1 MFFCL
6 VGAMILC
13 VLMAIHLRGRHKLF
27 LFAPSDEF
35 YRINFGQKKEEKT
48 VWKKRPSGLD
58 GPLFMSTGRAAGVQG
73 AAFSLVR
80 FPGCDAP
87 WPPLSDLCLQHPVG
101 PAGLT
106 SKHLRDTRLPAG
118 NRVVIMPHKSEQKFD
133 F

>member
-1 MFFCL
+1 
-6 VGAMILC
+6 MILC

-48 VWKKRPSGLD
+48 VWKKRPSVWMGRFLCQQD
-58 GPLFMSTGRAAGVQG
+58 GAAGVQG

-87 WPPLSDLCLQHPVG
+87 WAS
-101 PAGLT
+101 
-106 SKHLRDTRLPAG
+106 
-118 NRVVIMPHKSEQKFD
+118 VV
-133 F
+133 